1 MAFWDKLSETVSSK
15 SKEVADK
22 AKEIAE
28 VTSLSGKISAQE
40 SLVDKYYKEI
50 GRFVYEHKDEQC
62 DNGLEERFK
71 LVDAAYEEIECL
83 KKEIRK
89 IKGIKLCES
98 CGAEVSAD
106 AAFCPKCGTAVPE
119 EVPQEVPAEEVREVP
134 AEEEAAAEVPATE
147 EVPAEEAPAEGAAA
161 ETAEEKAE

>member
-1 MAFWDKLSETVSSK
+1 MAFWDKFSETVSSK

-28 VTSLSGKISAQE
+28 VTSLTSKISTQE
-40 SLVDKYYKEI
+40 SLIEKYFKEI

-71 LVDAAYEEIECL
+71 LVDAAYEEIEKL
-83 KKEIRK
+83 RKDIRK

-98 CGAEVSAD
+98 CGAEIATDV
-106 AAFCPKCGTAVPE
+106 AFCPKCGTAVPE
-119 EVPQEVPAEEVREVP
+119 QIPEEVQAEEVREVP
-134 AEEEAAAEVPATE
+134 AEES
-147 EVPAEEAPAEGAAA
+147 AEEAPAA
-161 ETAEEKAE
+161 ETVAEATAEEAVEEKAE

>member
-1 MAFWDKLSETVSSK
+1 MAFWDKFSETVSSK

-28 VTSLSGKISAQE
+28 VTSLTSKISTQE
-40 SLVDKYYKEI
+40 SLIEKYFKEI

-71 LVDAAYEEIECL
+71 LVDAAYEEIEKL
-83 KKEIRK
+83 RKDIRK

-98 CGAEVSAD
+98 CGAEIATDV
-106 AAFCPKCGTAVPE
+106 AFCPKCGTAVPE
-119 EVPQEVPAEEVREVP
+119 EIPEEVQAEEVREVP
-134 AEEEAAAEVPATE
+134 AEES
-147 EVPAEEAPAEGAAA
+147 AEEAPAA
-161 ETAEEKAE
+161 ETVAEATAEEAVEEKAE

>member
-1 MAFWDKLSETVSSK
+1 MAFWDKFSETVSSK

-28 VTSLSGKISAQE
+28 VTSLTSKISTQE
-40 SLVDKYYKEI
+40 SLIEKYFNEI

-71 LVDAAYEEIECL
+71 LVDAAYEEIEKL
-83 KKEIRK
+83 KKDIRK

-98 CGAEVSAD
+98 CGAEVASD
-106 AAFCPKCGTAVPE
+106 VAFCPKCGTAVPE
-119 EVPQEVPAEEVREVP
+119 EIPHEVQAEEVKEVPAEDAVAV
-134 AEEEAAAEVPATE
+134 EAAPETV
-147 EVPAEEAPAEGAAA
+147 VEASAV
-161 ETAEEKAE
+161 ETVEEKAE

>member
-28 VTSLSGKISAQE
+28 VTSLTSKISTQE
-40 SLVDKYYKEI
+40 SLIEKYYKEI

-71 LVDAAYEEIECL
+71 LVDAAYEEIEKL
-83 KKEIRK
+83 KKDIRN
-89 IKGIKLCES
+89 IKGIKLCDS
-98 CGAEVSAD
+98 CGAEVASD

-119 EVPQEVPAEEVREVP
+119 EIPQEVQAEEVREVP
-134 AEEEAAAEVPATE
+134 AEDAAAAEAVPQN
-147 EVPAEEAPAEGAAA
+147 VEEAPVA
-161 ETAEEKAE
+161 ETPGEEAVEEKAE